1 MIQSDQRL
9 NHSVYVAKYNSH
21 DSLVTEIDSAII
33 IMTVEYLKFSQF
45 AKWVDPRGAYP
56 REGPGGLSRE
66 CAPPYPQRDRKRR
79 LNGAV
84 CRNHRIKRLVPCR
97 C

>member
-33 IMTVEYLKFSQF
+33 NMTVVYLKFICQM
-45 AKWVDPRGAYP
+45 
-56 REGPGGLSRE
+56 GGIQIMSGTVWTQGCKARIGS
-66 CAPPYPQRDRKRR
+66 PYPHTLTWD
-79 LNGAV
+79 GFSE
-84 CRNHRIKRLVPCR
+84 
-97 C
+97 